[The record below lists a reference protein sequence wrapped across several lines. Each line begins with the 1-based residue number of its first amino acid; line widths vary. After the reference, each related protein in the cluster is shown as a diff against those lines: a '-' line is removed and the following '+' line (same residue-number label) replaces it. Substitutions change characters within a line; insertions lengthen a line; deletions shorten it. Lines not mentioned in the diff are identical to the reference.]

1 MYDDTSCLWYM
12 HMTVHIPQSAGLRSG
27 LLGGHVS
34 GSCVTAARC
43 SCACVVYW
51 KVKVTISLTD
61 VLAVTVLFEQQDI
74 TVYSPMHHS
83 LSPLAAWQPLWCTSA
98 WRHRL
103 KPKRRNMFIRN
114 QRSRSMSWNGIW
126 LKYGQQPAELHWPI
140 DRSVTRLFYC
150 VSQSQK
156 QTLWTFAM
164 MCFSM
169 ICNCHDF

>member
-1 MYDDTSCLWYM
+1 MINAHDCTYPAVCRIEVWSIGRPRVWLLCHSSSVLLCMRGVLESKSHHQLDRCIGSNS
-12 HMTVHIPQSAGLRSG
+12 TVW
-27 LLGGHVS
+27 
-34 GSCVTAARC
+34 AARHH
-43 SCACVVYW
+43 SN
-51 KVKVTISLTD
+51 
-61 VLAVTVLFEQQDI
+61 
-74 TVYSPMHHS
+74 SPMHHS